1 MNMTNSFTEYEDI
14 THIVLC

>member
-1 MNMTNSFTEYEDI
+1 MNMTNSFTGYEDI